1 MTGFEKNNSR
11 TLFWNNPLTP
21 SRLVFAN
28 SGGTSGG
35 GSGPEQATEPEND
48 NNTPQENPEQE
59 NQTIESAETAAN
71 GPKSPQMGDS
81 IEYVTSTMSENINA
95 VIGSADE
102 ALKVAKEQKKQEV
115 IKTIESIR
123 QELRNLRGVID
134 ESQKKLRAEINRL
147 MDQRLLT
154 SKQAKEILDLGITLP
169 DFEQKL
175 KELTNPLKGKITD
188 DDLSSLINEKK
199 KEAAQFPK
207 IKEEFEQIT
216 VRLNEAMQES
226 RDQIYEKAHKQKMLE
241 SLGRQLGFEL
251 KVGTK
256 LRFRTKRAILKPST
270 DPSSDTLYEQ
280 VKDENGLHRY
290 EPIYRKATI
299 KEINFQNF
307 KVKEGDRPEQIFAA
321 LTPNIV
327 LDIED
332 ETPDQ
337 NGIKHKDTVQVTG
350 ESLKKIVDMQDM
362 TVDYPEGKTAEE
374 DLKTLGSLLGV
385 ELKPGAVFN
394 YRDISFDGIGQVKGQ
409 DKNVTIKKITREPD
423 DFFNAHESNK
433 KGKEDT
439 FIELDH
445 EVVVAHSPRQIKKS
459 KLRMDEFIKWFTRL
473 GVVALTALTVA
484 ELKSKLQEENELRNN
499 TYQRNPK
506 EYPPIELKKDEIL
519 CYDTIPPK
527 LFRIKDISDDK
538 IELDNGSVYTP
549 ASFLKWVKDN
559 EVEKFDPDAEAEKR
573 VAFMPEET
581 EEEKEQKDRERE
593 KAKEAAQ
600 DKENKRK
607 SVPPG
612 YSTETS
618 EKDPPPNI
626 SYLRKLY
633 NETYFLS
640 LGNFYEIGKQIFEY
654 IKRYME
660 RAEKE
665 RIGIVGNQAL
675 GFIPGLGREFEV
687 IKQKAETEQVNY
699 YKEAFD
705 QYGYTDFMN
714 RLANTN
720 NRDELKA
727 LLIVMSEKGFIN
739 WQDKTLWAAIKRVA
753 AKFNFDLRKAEHN
766 EDSIR
771 EILDE
776 FWGKDSFRD
785 FRNKNDSAYQNRVN
799 ENKQWALRLE
809 NDPEQKGG
817 MKGRL
822 QNYLFLHMNGHWVD
836 PAIYEALLYFAIEN
850 GKLSF
855 ADKIYFLVMGLGM
868 EGKGGDTDGKPLL
881 DWYRLS
887 QFEGNLLNRF
897 PVLDYFTD
905 WNIPKVD
912 SQGKPIYDETTGKQK
927 VSQPHMNEMKHMI
940 KTIMEKDAGKNIYST
955 SKPED
960 LTPGS
965 ALQEYIESEMMLNPS
980 VVSRMADK
988 ASRDVENWDHDDFH
1002 MFGSQLRENQ
1012 IEQVAL
1018 RSGAKQ
1024 QASSMA
1030 VKNTLAGLNH
1040 FTKRYLD
1047 QYIEAGER
1055 GDDEAAQKNLRRF
1068 MDTIRSYIRLD
1079 AIVQD
1084 RFKHNMH
1091 EYTKFDTEMRS
1102 YALAD
1107 PTRMIAEMSQEMHK
1121 FVTLF
1126 LEKSKDQLPLK
1137 TYQDLIQTWDIMR
1150 QKFGPSQ
1157 QAKQKIQTEAYLNFG
1172 TKMEKA
1178 ISTLQARIGNEGVAQ
1193 IFDEIQNESVGK
1205 GKKLIKGIQAPP
1217 QSKEEMEAMK
1227 ESQDRSYALAKEEE
1241 INLNEL
1247 ALEYRRLMSR
1257 LEAEQKKSPEE
1268 KRAEKQ
1274 QKIDSIISKIDQS
1287 KHDQVSINEEKT
1299 LKSEIDTMRKQ
1310 LGMDPEFVE
1319 SPLKEAA

>member
-1 MTGFEKNNSR
+1 MSGFEKNNSR
-11 TLFWNNPLTP
+11 TPFWNNPLTP
-21 SRLVFAN
+21 ARLVFSN
-28 SGGTSGG
+28 SGNSKGG
-35 GSGPEQATEPEND
+35 GGPEND
-48 NNTPQENPEQE
+48 NNMPEEAPDIQD
-59 NQTIESAETAAN
+59 NIESKEKEQSAPT
-71 GPKSPQMGDS
+71 SPQMGDS

-115 IKTIESIR
+115 IKTIESIQ

-147 MDQRLLT
+147 LDQKILT
-154 SKQAKEILDLGITLP
+154 QKQAKEILDLGITLP

-175 KELTNPLKGKITD
+175 NDLTNPLKGKIAD
-188 DDLSSLINEKK
+188 QDLESLITEKK

-226 RDQIYEKAHKQKMLE
+226 RDRIYEKAHKQKMLE

-251 KVGTK
+251 KKGTK
-256 LRFRTKRAILKPST
+256 LRFRTKRAILRPST
-270 DPSSDTLYEQ
+270 DPTSATLYEQ

-321 LTPNIV
+321 LTPYIV

-337 NGIKHKDTVQVTG
+337 NGIKNKDTIQVTG

-385 ELKPGAVFN
+385 EIKPGAVFN
-394 YRDISFDGIGQVKGQ
+394 YRDISFDGIGKVQGA
-409 DKNVTIKKITREPD
+409 DKSVTIKKITREED
-423 DFFNAHESNK
+423 EFFNTHESNK

-459 KLRMDEFIKWFTRL
+459 KLRLDEFIKWFTRL
-473 GVVALTALTVA
+473 GVVALTALTIS
-484 ELKSKLQEENELRNN
+484 ELRNKLKEENELRNG

-519 CYDTIPPK
+519 GYDTIPPK

-549 ASFLKWVKDN
+549 ASFLNWVKNN
-559 EVEKFDPDAEAEKR
+559 EVEKFDPEAEAEKR

-581 EEEKEQKDRERE
+581 EEEKEQKERERE
-593 KAKEAAQ
+593 KAKSAAE
-600 DKENKRK
+600 DKKQKRQ

-612 YSTETS
+612 YSTENS

-640 LGNFYEIGKQIFEY
+640 LGSMYEMGKQIFEY
-654 IKRYME
+654 IKRYMD
-660 RAEKE
+660 RSEKE

-675 GFIPGLGREFEV
+675 SFIPGLGREFEV
-687 IKQKAETEQVNY
+687 IRQKAENEQVNY

-705 QYGYTDFMN
+705 QYGYTDFMS
-714 RLANTN
+714 RLSSTT

-727 LLIVMSEKGFIN
+727 LLTVMSEKGFIN

-753 AKFNFDLRKAEHN
+753 AKFNFDLSHAEHN
-766 EDSIR
+766 EDSIGK
-771 EILDE
+771 ILDE

-799 ENKQWALRLE
+799 ENKQWAMRLE
-809 NDPEQKGG
+809 NDPEQKNG

-822 QNYLFLHMNGHWVD
+822 QSMLFMHINGKWVD

-855 ADKIYFLVMGLGM
+855 AEKIYFLVMGLGM
-868 EGKGGDTDGKPLL
+868 EGKGGDTDAKPLL

-887 QFEGNLLNRF
+887 QIEGNLLNRF

-912 SQGKPIYDETTGKQK
+912 SKGVPIYDQKTGKQK
-927 VSQPHMNEMKHMI
+927 VGQPHINEMKQI
-940 KTIMEKDAGKNIYST
+940 IRDIMEKDSGKSIYRA
-955 SKPED
+955 SKPDE
-960 LTPGS
+960 LTPGR
-965 ALQEYIESEMMLNPS
+965 ALQEYIESEMMLNPN

-1040 FTKRYLD
+1040 FTRRYLD
-1047 QYIEAGER
+1047 QYIEAGQQ
-1055 GDDEAAQKNLRRF
+1055 GDSDAAQKNLRRF
-1068 MDTIRSYIRLD
+1068 MDTLRSYIRLD

-1084 RFKHNMH
+1084 HFKHNMH

-1102 YALAD
+1102 YALVD

-1121 FVTLF
+1121 FITLF
-1126 LEKSKDQLPLK
+1126 LEKSKDHLPLK
-1137 TYQDLIQTWDIMR
+1137 THQDLLQTWDIMR

-1157 QAKQKIQTEAYLNFG
+1157 QAKQKMQTEAYLNFG

-1178 ISTLQARIGNEGVAQ
+1178 ISTLQSRVGNEGVAQ
-1193 IFDEIQNESVGK
+1193 IFDEIQNETPGNNT
-1205 GKKLIKGIQAPP
+1205 KLIKGIQSAPK
-1217 QSKEEMEAMK
+1217 SKIEMEAMK
-1227 ESQDRSYALAKEEE
+1227 DSQDRSYALAKEEE

-1247 ALEYRRLMSR
+1247 ALEYRRLVSR
-1257 LEAEQKKSPEE
+1257 VKAERDKSADDKRKEKEQKLN
-1268 KRAEKQ
+1268 
-1274 QKIDSIISKIDQS
+1274 SILSKIDQS
-1287 KHDQVSINEEKT
+1287 QHDKVSIAEEKT

-1310 LGMDPEFVE
+1310 LGMDPEFVD